1 MEAWGPAVAWVM
13 LEESVGGPVSSCL
26 TRGGPLYL
34 IDLPMSS
41 EELAVL
47 HTVTLPHDLLNLDIG
62 LEVGQ
67 ICIGQDDDGAY
78 WGVQVAWV
86 RFTETETVYR
96 FSVGQPI
103 PPEAVEI
110 LRPLRLSAPYTRGE
124 VSLLLRA
131 RIKQRL
137 SSVRS

>member
-1 MEAWGPAVAWVM
+1 M
-13 LEESVGGPVSSCL
+13 
-26 TRGGPLYL
+26 YL

-41 EELAVL
+41 RELAALSV
-47 HTVTLPHDLLNLDIG
+47 VTLPHHLLDLEVG

-86 RFTETETVYR
+86 RFTETDTVYR
-96 FSVGQPI
+96 FTVGRPI

-110 LRPLRLSAPYTRGE
+110 LRPLRLSAPWTRGE
-124 VSLLLRA
+124 VSLHLRA
-131 RIKQRL
+131 RADR
-137 SSVRS
+137 SVSAVR